1 MANATE
7 YKAIAKLINK
17 QLGENI
23 VTVVEVDKGD
33 YSGYFSNGVA
43 LQVAGGTDEFNL
55 IDHTYSGVNIEIGTD
70 DFYLEPWN
78 MTLIGAWEA

>member
-1 MANATE
+1 MQ

-23 VTVVEVDKGD
+23 VSVVKVDKKD
-33 YSGYFSNGVA
+33 YNGYFHNGVA
-43 LQVAGGTDEFNL
+43 LQVTGGTDEFNL
-55 IDHTYSGVNIEIGTD
+55 VDRAYSGVNIEIGAD
-70 DFYLEPWN
+70 NFYLEPWN